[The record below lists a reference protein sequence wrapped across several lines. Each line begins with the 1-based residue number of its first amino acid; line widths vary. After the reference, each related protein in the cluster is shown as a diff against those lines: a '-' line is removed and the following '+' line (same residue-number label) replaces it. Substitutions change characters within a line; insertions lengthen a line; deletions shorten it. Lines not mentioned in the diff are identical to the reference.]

1 MWSKARKKTR
11 ESRES
16 RHYSLRSQKIALL
29 SRFTGVRRER
39 GHWRASISVR
49 GSTVELGAYDDEEDA
64 ARAYDAA
71 VFKYDLQGNCRY
83 TINFP
88 GEAPLAS
95 VLAALPDPAPPRRS
109 GRAPAPKRKVDAP
122 GPVLRCERGLPL
134 RRTKKKPKQKSV
146 EGSRQKK
153 SGKWF
158 HRSFPGREFE
168 DLDAIRAAKRQRA
181 EQRAAYSAQLD
192 AYTGS

>member
-95 VLAALPDPAPPRRS
+95 VLAALPDAAPLRRS

-122 GPVLRCERGLPL
+122 GPVLRCERGLPIG
-134 RRTKKKPKQKSV
+134 RTKKTLAD
-146 EGSRQKK
+146 RQM
-153 SGKWF
+153 KWF
-158 HRSFPGREFE
+158 HRSFPGREFD

-181 EQRAAYSAQLD
+181 EQRAS
-192 AYTGS
+192 YTDQTSSSYK